1 MKQRTIIDS
10 ISAPT
15 DLLSNIFERAE
26 LTNCGSFLYLPV
38 VQDLEAVVA
47 EDF

>member
-26 LTNCGSFLYLPV
+26 HTSGSFLYLPV